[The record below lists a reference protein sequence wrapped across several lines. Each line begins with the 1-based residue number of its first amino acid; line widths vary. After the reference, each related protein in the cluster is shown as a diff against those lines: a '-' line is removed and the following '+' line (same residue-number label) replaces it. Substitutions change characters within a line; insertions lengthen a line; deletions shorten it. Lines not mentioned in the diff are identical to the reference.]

1 MSAGRGSRNNV
12 LAGIFVL
19 ASVILTVVVVVILSN
34 IGERL
39 QPRHPYVVRFSVVDG
54 AEGLERGAS
63 VKIGGQRVGRVTSTK
78 FVYNEVTGEPEF
90 VDVAIEIPTN
100 FKLYTDADV
109 QLIRPLLGSGST
121 INIIAFTGMAQVDA
135 KFIGPPRALKP
146 GDTVTGRL
154 GAPGFIAQS
163 DYARIQAIIA
173 RVDRISE
180 EVEPRVGSIMANA
193 DAAVADVRSIT
204 GDARKAWPEWEK
216 SITEVLAR
224 IDKASEPFEQI
235 VKNVS
240 DTSVSIKDGVA
251 EARELLARGKAA
263 IDENRKSLDEIVENV
278 RQFTDKANTE
288 AYEKVLA
295 AVKTAQ
301 DTLDSARSAA
311 KQVDDLLVQKSP
323 ELSDIV
329 SSAALAANQLKL
341 ATVEIRAAPWRLLYQ
356 PTKKELEN
364 ELLYNSVRQYSTA
377 VGELRQAAEALRSV
391 AERADSATGAIQPTD
406 KATLDA
412 LNAKLKAA
420 FDKYQEQERSFL
432 ERWSKADK

>member
-54 AEGLERGAS
+54 AEGLDRGAA

-78 FVYNEVTGEPEF
+78 FVYNDVTGEPEF

-100 FKLYTDADV
+100 FKLYSDADV
-109 QLIRPLLGSGST
+109 QLLRPLLGTGST
-121 INIIAFTGMAQVDA
+121 INIVAFTGMAQVDS
-135 KFIGPPRALKP
+135 KFIGPPRALQP
-146 GDTVTGRL
+146 GDTVIGRL

-173 RVDRISE
+173 RIDRISE

-216 SITEVLAR
+216 RITEVLAR

-240 DTSVSIKDGVA
+240 DTSVSIKDGVTQA
-251 EARELLARGKAA
+251 QELLAKGKAA

-278 RQFTDKANTE
+278 RQLTGKANTE
-288 AYEKVLA
+288 AYDKVLA

-323 ELSDIV
+323 ELSEIITNA
-329 SSAALAANQLKL
+329 SLAANQLKL
-341 ATVEIRAAPWRLLYQ
+341 ATVEIRSAPWRLLYQ

-391 AERADSATGAIQPTD
+391 AERAESAGAGVRPAD
-406 KATLDA
+406 KVTLDA
-412 LNAKLKAA
+412 LNAKLKDA
-420 FDKYQEQERSFL
+420 FDKYQEQERAFL

>member
-39 QPRHPYVVRFSVVDG
+39 QPRHPYIVRFSVVDG
-54 AEGLERGAS
+54 AEGLDRGAA

-78 FVYNEVTGEPEF
+78 FVYNDVTGEPEF

-109 QLIRPLLGSGST
+109 QLLRPLLGTGST
-121 INIIAFTGMAQVDA
+121 INIVAFTGMAQIDS
-135 KFIGPPRALKP
+135 KFIGPPRALQP
-146 GDTVTGRL
+146 GDTVIGRL

-240 DTSVSIKDGVA
+240 DTSVSIKDGVTQA
-251 EARELLARGKAA
+251 QELLAKGKAA

-278 RQFTDKANTE
+278 RQLTGKANTE
-288 AYEKVLA
+288 AYDKVLA

-301 DTLDSARSAA
+301 DTLESARSAA

-323 ELSDIV
+323 ELSEIITNA
-329 SSAALAANQLKL
+329 SLAANQLKL
-341 ATVEIRAAPWRLLYQ
+341 ATVEIRSAPWRLLYQ

-364 ELLYNSVRQYSTA
+364 ELLYNSVRQYSSA

-391 AERADSATGAIQPTD
+391 AERAESAGSGSRPAD

-412 LNAKLKAA
+412 LNAKLKEA
-420 FDKYQEQERSFL
+420 FDKYQEQERAFL

>member
-39 QPRHPYVVRFSVVDG
+39 QPRHPYIVRFSVVDG
-54 AEGLERGAS
+54 AEGLDRGAA

-78 FVYNEVTGEPEF
+78 FVYNDVTGEPEF

-100 FKLYTDADV
+100 FKLYSDADV
-109 QLIRPLLGSGST
+109 QLLRPLLGTGST
-121 INIIAFTGMAQVDA
+121 INIVAFTGMAQVDS
-135 KFIGPPRALKP
+135 KFIGPPRALQP
-146 GDTVTGRL
+146 GDTVIGRL

-173 RVDRISE
+173 RIDRISE

-216 SITEVLAR
+216 RITDVLAR

-240 DTSVSIKDGVA
+240 DTSVSIKDGVTQA
-251 EARELLARGKAA
+251 QELLAKGKAA

-278 RQFTDKANTE
+278 RQLTGKANTE
-288 AYEKVLA
+288 AYDKVLA

-323 ELSDIV
+323 ELSEIITNA
-329 SSAALAANQLKL
+329 SLAANQLKL
-341 ATVEIRAAPWRLLYQ
+341 ATVEIRSAPWRLLYQ

-364 ELLYNSVRQYSTA
+364 ELLYNSVRQYSSA

-391 AERADSATGAIQPTD
+391 AERAESAGAGVRPAD
-406 KATLDA
+406 KVTLDA
-412 LNAKLKAA
+412 LNAKLKDA
-420 FDKYQEQERSFL
+420 FDKYQEQERAFL

>member
-39 QPRHPYVVRFSVVDG
+39 QPRHPYIVRFSVVDG
-54 AEGLERGAS
+54 AEGLDRGAA

-78 FVYNEVTGEPEF
+78 FVYNDVTGEPEF

-100 FKLYTDADV
+100 FKLYSDADV
-109 QLIRPLLGSGST
+109 QLLRPLLGTGST
-121 INIIAFTGMAQVDA
+121 INIVAFTGMAQVDS
-135 KFIGPPRALKP
+135 KFIGPPRALQP
-146 GDTVTGRL
+146 GDTVIGRL

-173 RVDRISE
+173 RIDRISE

-216 SITEVLAR
+216 RITEVLAR

-240 DTSVSIKDGVA
+240 DTSVSIKDGVTQA
-251 EARELLARGKAA
+251 QELLAKGKAA

-278 RQFTDKANTE
+278 RQLTGKANTE
-288 AYEKVLA
+288 AYDKVLA

-323 ELSDIV
+323 ELSEIITNA
-329 SSAALAANQLKL
+329 SLAANQLKL
-341 ATVEIRAAPWRLLYQ
+341 ATVEIRSAPWRLLYQ

-391 AERADSATGAIQPTD
+391 AERAESAGAGVRPAD
-406 KATLDA
+406 KVTLDA
-412 LNAKLKAA
+412 LNAKLKDA
-420 FDKYQEQERSFL
+420 FDKYQEQERAFL

>member
-19 ASVILTVVVVVILSN
+19 ASVILTVVAVVILSN

-39 QPRHPYVVRFSVVDG
+39 QARHSYVVRFSIVDG
-54 AEGLERGAS
+54 AEGLDRGAA
-63 VKIGGQRVGRVTSTK
+63 VKIGGQRVGRVTSTN
-78 FVYNEVTGEPEF
+78 FVYNDVTGEPQF

-109 QLIRPLLGSGST
+109 QLLRPLLGTGST
-121 INIIAFTGMAQVDA
+121 INIVAFTGMAQVDS
-135 KFIGPPRALKP
+135 KFIGPPRVLQP
-146 GDTVTGRL
+146 GDIVTGRL

-180 EVEPRVGSIMANA
+180 EVEPHVGSIMANA

-235 VKNVS
+235 VRNVN
-240 DTSVSIKDGVA
+240 DTSGFIKDGVTQA
-251 EARELLARGKAA
+251 QELLAKGKAA

-278 RQFTDKANTE
+278 RQLTGKANTE
-288 AYEKVLA
+288 AYDKVLA

-323 ELSDIV
+323 ELSEIIT
-329 SSAALAANQLKL
+329 SASLAANQLKL
-341 ATVEIRAAPWRLLYQ
+341 ATVEIRSAPWRLLYQ

-364 ELLYNSVRQYSTA
+364 ELLYNSVRQYSSA

-391 AERADSATGAIQPTD
+391 AERAESAGAGIRPAD

-412 LNAKLKAA
+412 LNAKLKDA
-420 FDKYQEQERSFL
+420 FDKYQEQERAFL
-432 ERWSKADK
+432 DRWSKADK